1 MGRIDKRTLKLYLV
15 TDRTLAG
22 KRPLETIVEEAVL
35 GGVTMVQLR
44 EKDSTKEE
52 FIRLGKS
59 MKSLL
64 NKYNVPLIINDDVEV
79 ALACGADGVHLGQ
92 SDMSVAQARQ
102 ILGPDKIIGL
112 SVENFDQVQQAEM
125 LDLDY
130 IAASPVY
137 RTRTKKDTKTAFRP
151 EGVEKVVRMSSHPV
165 IGIGRMNADTA
176 PEIIRRGADGVAV
189 VSAIIS
195 ARNPRMAAQ
204 TIAQAVEKAEE
215 NKSDKSADRIK
226 WSTLAELCTKNI
238 LRRIRKSPF
247 YLEMNSGKLKYQFFH
262 SFMIQNEWMFRQYSQ
277 MLRYIEVRIESTE
290 SEQPAHDLIM
300 PLIHYLNDNMEP
312 DTSRMHSFYLGD
324 SPRIHEDNIFL
335 TTRDFTDFVKS
346 NNRNRSIGIAMSAL
360 YAYPHIVSLLAGH
373 LASNSNNESNRYIS
387 WINLYS
393 SPEFLH
399 DMQRFTKVV
408 DSLAQDS
415 NFHQKIQMLRVYRKC
430 SKLILDIW
438 NSLK

>member
-1 MGRIDKRTLKLYLV
+1 MGRIDKRALELYLI

-44 EKDSTKEE
+44 EKDCKKEE
-52 FIRLGKS
+52 FIRLGRS

-79 ALACGADGVHLGQ
+79 ALACDADGVHLGQ
-92 SDMSVAQARQ
+92 SDMSAAQARQ
-102 ILGPDKIIGL
+102 ILGPEKIIGL

-125 LDLDY
+125 LDVDY

-137 RTRTKKDTKTAFRP
+137 RTKTKKDTKTAFRP
-151 EGVEKVVRMSSHPV
+151 EGVEKIVRMSSHPV
-165 IGIGRMNADTA
+165 IGIGRMNTDTA
-176 PEIIRRGADGVAV
+176 PEVIRRGADGVAV

-204 TIAQAVEKAEE
+204 TIAQAVRKARE
-215 NKSDKSADRIK
+215 NRSDKSADRIR
-226 WSTLAELCTKNI
+226 WSILAEFCTKNI
-238 LRRIRKSPF
+238 LRRIRKSRLF
-247 YLEMNSGKLKYQFFH
+247 LEMNSGKLKYQVFH
-262 SFMIQNEWMFRQYSQ
+262 SFMLQNEWMFRQYFQ
-277 MLRYIEVRIESTE
+277 MLRYIEVRIESSE
-290 SEQPAHDLIM
+290 SEQAAYGSIM
-300 PLIHYLNDNMEP
+300 SLIHYLNDNMEP

-324 SPRIHEDNIFL
+324 SPRIHEDSIFKA
-335 TTRDFTDFVKS
+335 TRDFIDFVKS
-346 NNRNRSIGIAMSAL
+346 ESRDSTISIAMSAL
-360 YAYPHIVSLLAGH
+360 YAYPHIASLLAGH
-373 LASNSNNESNRYIS
+373 LVSNSNNESNRYIS

-399 DMQRFTKVV
+399 DMQRFTKVM
-408 DSLAQDS
+408 DALAQDS
-415 NFHQKIQMLRVYRKC
+415 SLRQKIQMLKVYRKC
-430 SKLILDIW
+430 SKLILSIW